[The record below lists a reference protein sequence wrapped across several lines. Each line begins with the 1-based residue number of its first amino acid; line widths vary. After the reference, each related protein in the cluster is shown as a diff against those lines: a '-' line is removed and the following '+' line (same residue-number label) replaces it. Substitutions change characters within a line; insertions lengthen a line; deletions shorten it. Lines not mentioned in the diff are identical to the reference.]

1 MKKCFLSPAW
11 QAWWML
17 VHSDQLAESKVEPNM
32 TILHEVCIKFSMQFS
47 KNELPVHT
55 TSMGCLSLT
64 LTGRANKERER
75 APDREKRVREMM
87 MTKNQVQFFYK
98 PMSVSLQ
105 TGCKRNKA
113 LIWNKDP
120 FSVSRI
126 MMHKWGEIGEQTVI
140 TIQQCNLWCCQV
152 NKNLPTMSTWKFYLC
167 SNLHIKPKV
176 LPSFARAQEKLVVS
190 TVFSSSSEMTK

>member
-11 QAWWML
+11 QTWWML
-17 VHSDQLAESKVEPNM
+17 VHSDQLAELKVEPNM
-32 TILHEVCIKFSMQFS
+32 TIIHEVCIKFSMQFS

-75 APDREKRVREMM
+75 APDREKRVTEMM

-113 LIWNKDP
+113 LI
-120 FSVSRI
+120 
-126 MMHKWGEIGEQTVI
+126 
-140 TIQQCNLWCCQV
+140 
-152 NKNLPTMSTWKFYLC
+152 
-167 SNLHIKPKV
+167 
-176 LPSFARAQEKLVVS
+176 
-190 TVFSSSSEMTK
+190 